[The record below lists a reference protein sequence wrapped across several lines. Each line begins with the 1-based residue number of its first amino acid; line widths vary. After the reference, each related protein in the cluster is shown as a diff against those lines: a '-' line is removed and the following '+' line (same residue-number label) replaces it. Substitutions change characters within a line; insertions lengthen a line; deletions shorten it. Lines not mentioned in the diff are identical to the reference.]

1 MADCSPTG
9 ASIYKRDDTGLSR
22 ANGDRESVKR
32 EREREGEGGRG
43 REKDREM
50 KAETAI
56 QRER

>member
-32 EREREGEGGRG
+32 EREREGEG
-43 REKDREM
+43 
-50 KAETAI
+50 
-56 QRER
+56 ERKTER

>member
-32 EREREGEGGRG
+32 EREREEGRG
-43 REKDREM
+43 REKDRKM